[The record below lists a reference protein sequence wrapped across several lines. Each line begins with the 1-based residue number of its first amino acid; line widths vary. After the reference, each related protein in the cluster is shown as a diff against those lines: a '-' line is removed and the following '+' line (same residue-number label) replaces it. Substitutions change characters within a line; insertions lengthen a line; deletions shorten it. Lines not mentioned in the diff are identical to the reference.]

1 MAIEVNAEEVTVA
14 LKVDTEIYGSM
25 GITEESILV
34 RERTQGIEGVVGT
47 EDTADIKNNPGMK
60 AANIS
65 NESKYCHI
73 LSNLPQSLLPV
84 RTPFRV
90 STY

>member
-14 LKVDTEIYGSM
+14 LKVDSEIYGST

-47 EDTADIKNNPGMK
+47 QDTADIKNNPGMK
-60 AANIS
+60 AANI
-65 NESKYCHI
+65 
-73 LSNLPQSLLPV
+73 
-84 RTPFRV
+84 
-90 STY
+90 

>member
-14 LKVDTEIYGSM
+14 LKVDSEIYGST

-47 EDTADIKNNPGMK
+47 QDTADIKNNPGMK

-65 NESKYCHI
+65 KESKI
-73 LSNLPQSLLPV
+73 LSHV
-84 RTPFRV
+84 
-90 STY
+90 

>member
-1 MAIEVNAEEVTVA
+1 MA
-14 LKVDTEIYGSM
+14 LKVDSEIYGST

-47 EDTADIKNNPGMK
+47 QDTADIKNNPGMK

-65 NESKYCHI
+65 KESKI
-73 LSNLPQSLLPV
+73 LSHV
-84 RTPFRV
+84 
-90 STY
+90 

>member
-1 MAIEVNAEEVTVA
+1 VAIEVNAEEVTVA
-14 LKVDTEIYGSM
+14 LKVDSEIYGST

-47 EDTADIKNNPGMK
+47 QDTADIKNNPGMK

-65 NESKYCHI
+65 KESKI
-73 LSNLPQSLLPV
+73 LSHV
-84 RTPFRV
+84 
-90 STY
+90 